1 MPRVGYFRRCVL
13 LTAVVFMLFACRTH
27 DIKSHAEVGPHGL
40 PVWAYHVIDPV
51 QPEVIELKG
60 MMHLPGSS
68 KEYDAAV
75 TESFKDPPDWYP
87 DEHPLAPPVVGGG
100 SNGPAMACGSCH
112 MMSGVGH
119 PENAD
124 LSGLPVNYFI
134 RQMTYFKNDV
144 RKEPARMNQIAKT
157 LSDEEIRQAAE
168 YFSALKPRKTVQVI
182 EAETIPRT
190 YISSLGRVRMLHPQ
204 GGTELLGQRIIQ
216 MPVDAMRLLN
226 RDPHSTFIAYV
237 PRGSVS
243 KGEQLVKTGGISHLP
258 CESCHGEG
266 LRGMGDVPR
275 IAGLQPVYITRQ
287 LLSIQSGHSAGEGV
301 ALMKP
306 VVEHLSLDDIIA
318 ISAYVGS
325 LSPINSLTANN

>member
-1 MPRVGYFRRCVL
+1 MIRAGYLRRCFL
-13 LTAVVFMLFACRTH
+13 LTLAMAMLFACRTQN
-27 DIKSHAEVGPHGL
+27 IKQQTELGPHGL

-60 MMHLPGSS
+60 LVHLPGST

-87 DEHPLAPPVVGGG
+87 DEHPAAPPVVAGGKDG
-100 SNGPAMACGSCH
+100 VAMACGSCH

-124 LSGLPVNYFI
+124 LSGLPVGYFV
-134 RQMTYFKNDV
+134 RQMAYFKSDT

-168 YFSALKPRKTVQVI
+168 YFAVLKPRKTVEVI
-182 EAETIPRT
+182 ETETIPRT

-204 GGTELLGQRIIQ
+204 GGTELLGHRIVQ
-216 MPVDAMRLLN
+216 MPVDALRLLN
-226 RDPHSTFIAYV
+226 RDPHSTFLAYV
-237 PRGSVS
+237 PPGSLS
-243 KGEQLVKTGGISHLP
+243 KGEKLVKTGDAGKTLP
-258 CESCHGEG
+258 CVLCHGEG
-266 LRGMGDVPR
+266 LRGVGEVPR
-275 IAGLQPVYITRQ
+275 IAGLQPVYVVRQ

-325 LSPINSLTANN
+325 LSTTQ

>member
-1 MPRVGYFRRCVL
+1 MNRAGYLRRCFL
-13 LTAVVFMLFACRTH
+13 LTLVIAMLFACRTQN
-27 DIKSHAEVGPHGL
+27 IKQQTELGPHGL

-60 MMHLPGSS
+60 LVHLPGST

-87 DEHPLAPPVVGGG
+87 DEHPAAPPVVAGGKD
-100 SNGPAMACGSCH
+100 GPAMACGSCH

-124 LSGLPVNYFI
+124 LSGLPLGYFV
-134 RQMTYFKNDV
+134 RQMAYFKSDT

-168 YFSALKPRKTVQVI
+168 YFAVLKPRKTVEVI
-182 EAETIPRT
+182 ETETIPRT

-204 GGTELLGQRIIQ
+204 GGTELLGHRIVQ
-216 MPVDAMRLLN
+216 MPVDALRLLN
-226 RDPHSTFIAYV
+226 RDPHSTFLAYV
-237 PRGSVS
+237 PLGSLS
-243 KGEQLVKTGGISHLP
+243 KGEKLVKTGDAGKTLP
-258 CESCHGEG
+258 CVLCHGEG
-266 LRGMGDVPR
+266 LRGVGEVPR
-275 IAGLQPVYITRQ
+275 IAGLQPVYIVRQ

-325 LSPINSLTANN
+325 LSPTQ